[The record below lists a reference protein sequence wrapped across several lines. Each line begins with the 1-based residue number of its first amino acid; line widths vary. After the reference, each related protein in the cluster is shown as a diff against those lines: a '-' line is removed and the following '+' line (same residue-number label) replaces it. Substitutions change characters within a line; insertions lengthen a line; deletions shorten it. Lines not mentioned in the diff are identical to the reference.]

1 MENINQ
7 TKKRFDV
14 RGMTCSACQ
23 ASVTKAVDKLEGVD
37 HADVNLMTNTM
48 DVTYD
53 PEVVDPSSIEKAV
66 FDAGYEASAQDKEEG
81 KAKSKAKTQEKSVF
95 EEQAES
101 MKFRLQVSV
110 PLLLILMYFSMGS
123 MFGAPIPSWME
134 GAEGAMSFALLQFV
148 LTIPIVFVNRVYFTR
163 GFKALFKG
171 APNMDSLIAIGS
183 AAAMVYGVF
192 ALFRIGYGLGF
203 DNHEVVHTY
212 MHDLYFEGA
221 AMILTLITVGK
232 YLEVRSKIRTTGAI
246 TALMDLQPDT
256 ATVIVDGVEKTVPIE
271 EVSVGDVIVIRPGER
286 IPLDG
291 VVLSGQTSVDESA
304 LTGESLPVEKAV
316 GDKVVGATINK
327 TGRVTF
333 EATHV
338 GEDTTL
344 SKIIDL
350 VQDANATKAPI
361 QNLADK
367 ISGIFV
373 PIVIVIALAT
383 FVVWLLLGHPLEFAM
398 RLAISVLVISCPCA
412 LGLATPVVIMVA
424 TGKGAESGVLIK
436 SAESLEVLH
445 EVDAIAFDKT
455 GTITEGKPFVTDVR
469 PIQGIEA
476 DDLLR
481 YATAI
486 EQGSEQPLASA
497 IIEAAMKKELDIPET
512 KDFEAVP
519 GRGVRGQ
526 VMVDGEFQTI
536 LGGNK
541 ALMADN
547 NIDFEFA
554 FGDAEELA
562 GQGKTPMYF
571 ALNNKLIGLIA
582 AADVIKNTSESALK
596 QLKELGIE
604 TIMITGDN
612 QKTAQAI
619 ADELGIDEFVAD
631 VLPQQKDEIISS
643 YHEKGKKIAM
653 VGDGINDAPALARAN
668 VGIAIGAGTD
678 VAIES
683 ADIVLIKSDLQDVAT
698 AVRLSH
704 ETIKKIKQN
713 LFWAFIYNVIG
724 IPIAAG
730 LLYPFTGITLN
741 PMFAAAAMS
750 LSSVFVVTNALLLQ
764 GFKDDHEVHYQPKDE
779 LVSDYEVAFITGEPT
794 GTVESNLKEG
804 NSKQIQPET
813 NEETN
818 KGENSMKKVMHI
830 EGMTCNHC
838 KANVEKALN
847 GIDGVEAEV
856 NLEEKIANVELE
868 GGVTDAEL
876 VQAVTDAGY
885 EVVSVEG

>member
-1 MENINQ
+1 MENVKQ
-7 TKKRFDV
+7 DKKRFDV
-14 RGMTCSACQ
+14 HGMTCSACQ

-48 DVTYD
+48 DVTF
-53 PEVVDPSSIEKAV
+53 DPSVIDIATIERAV
-66 FDAGYEASAQDKEEG
+66 TDAGYEAKAQDKG
-81 KAKSKAKTQEKSVF
+81 QTKDKKKDQEKSVF
-95 EEQAES
+95 EEQAEN
-101 MKFRLQVSV
+101 MKFRLQASI

-123 MFGAPIPSWME
+123 MFGAPIPYWME
-134 GAEGAMSFALLQFV
+134 GVEGASSFALLQFV

-163 GFKALFKG
+163 GFKSLFKG
-171 APNMDSLIAIGS
+171 SPNMDSLIALGS
-183 AAAMVYGVF
+183 AAALVYGIF
-192 ALFRIGYGLGF
+192 ALFRIAYGLGF
-203 DNHEVVHTY
+203 DDYNVVHLY

-246 TALMDLQPDT
+246 TALMALQPDT
-256 ATVIVDGVEKTVPIE
+256 ATILVDGVEKTVAIE
-271 EVSVGDVIVIRPGER
+271 EVSVGDVIVIRPGDR

-291 VVLSGQTSVDESA
+291 VVLTGQSAVDESA
-304 LTGESLPVEKAV
+304 LTGESIPVEKRV
-316 GDKVVGATINK
+316 GDKVVSATINK
-327 TGRVTF
+327 TGSLTF

-350 VQDANATKAPI
+350 VQDANATKAPF

-373 PIVIVIALAT
+373 PIVIIISLIS
-383 FVVWLLLGHPLEFAM
+383 FVTWLLLGHPLEFAM

-436 SAESLEVLH
+436 SAESLEILH

-455 GTITEGKPFVTDVR
+455 GTITEGRPFVTDVR
-469 PIQGIEA
+469 PIAGVEA
-476 DDLLR
+476 DTLLR
-481 YATAI
+481 YATAL

-497 IIEAAMKKELDIPET
+497 IIEAAMKRELQIPESR
-512 KDFEAVP
+512 DFEAVP
-519 GRGVRGQ
+519 GRGVKGQ
-526 VMVDGEFQTI
+526 VKIDGMFQTV
-536 LGGNK
+536 LGGNR
-541 ALMADN
+541 AMMLDN
-547 NIDFEFA
+547 QIPIDFA
-554 FGDAEELA
+554 YADAEDLA
-562 GQGKTPMYF
+562 SQGKTPMYF
-571 ALNNKLIGLIA
+571 AVGDKLIGLIA
-582 AADVIKNTSESALK
+582 AADVIKNTSQSALK
-596 QLKELGIE
+596 QLKDLGIE

-619 ADELGIDEFVAD
+619 ACDLGIDEFVAD
-631 VLPQQKDEIISS
+631 VLPQQKDEIITS
-643 YHEKGKKIAM
+643 YQDRGKRIAM
-653 VGDGINDAPALARAN
+653 VGDGINDAPALARAD
-668 VGIAIGAGTD
+668 VGVAIGAGTD

-704 ETIKKIKQN
+704 QTIKKIKQN

-750 LSSVFVVTNALLLQ
+750 LSSVFVVSNALLLQ
-764 GFKDDHEVHYQPKDE
+764 GFRDDHEIKYQAKDDQ
-779 LVSDYEVAFITGEPT
+779 VVDYEISYITEEPSAYR
-794 GTVESNLKEG
+794 VNKRDEKRVDLSNRPITQAKG
-804 NSKQIQPET
+804 DET
-813 NEETN
+813 
-818 KGENSMKKVMHI
+818 MKKVMHI
-830 EGMTCNHC
+830 EGMSCNHC
-838 KANVEKALN
+838 KAAVEKALN
-847 GIDGVEAEV
+847 AIDGVQAEV
-856 NLEEKIANVELE
+856 NLDDKLADVELE